1 MKRAVIV
8 LVCAAFAAAVS
19 GCRRPDTGNTLNEP
33 TIQEQIAEE
42 SETAGKEQPVSE
54 DSKPSEKSGVLIAYF
69 SVPED
74 VDISGVDAV
83 AGASVVV
90 HDEKKMGNTEYVAG
104 LIQEAIGGDL
114 FCIETVESYPLD
126 HNPLVDQA
134 ADEQDENAR
143 PQLASHIENLDS
155 YETIL
160 LGYPNWWG
168 DMPMPLYSFLEE
180 YDFGG
185 KTIIPF
191 ITHGGSRA
199 SRTTDMIAKLEPE
212 AQIYGDALVI
222 SREDVADSE
231 KTVKDWAKSLAIEN

>member
-1 MKRAVIV
+1 MKRVQIV
-8 LVCAAFAAAVS
+8 LFSAAFAVAVS
-19 GCRRPDTGNTLNEP
+19 GCSRSDTGNTLKE
-33 TIQEQIAEE
+33 TTMQERTSEE
-42 SETAGKEQPVSE
+42 SETSGEEQSVLENNNS
-54 DSKPSEKSGVLIAYF
+54 SEKSGVLIAYF

-83 AGASVVV
+83 AGASIVVR
-90 HDEKKMGNTEYVAG
+90 DGIKMGNTEYVAG
-104 LIQEAIGGDL
+104 LIQETIGGDL

-134 ADEQDENAR
+134 AEEQDKNAR

-199 SRTTDMIAKLEPE
+199 SRTTDTIAKLEPE
-212 AQIYGDALVI
+212 AQIYSNALVI

-231 KTVKDWAKSLAIEN
+231 KTVKDWANSLVIEN